1 MRKMAWPRLARRDRR
16 DRAGSPKAEATLF
29 DACRPRQYH
38 ASSRPRTRRPASRRP
53 PRARLRRKGTMYA
66 VIESGGKQYRV
77 QLGTELAVDRLDV
90 EPGQTIEFEHVLL
103 VADEDRAA
111 IGQPLVKGARV
122 SADVVRQDRGDKIVV
137 FKYRPKA
144 RSRVKQGHRA
154 DLTILRV
161 SDIELDGKSARKL
174 AADAVTERQRLEAAS
189 AEEAARQAAA
199 DKALAAKLAKEAKAA
214 ETAAAA
220 EEKPAKPATKA
231 KDEPKAATKAKA
243 EPKAG
248 AGAKAAPKAP
258 KTAASRTQAPPPAA
272 RPKAPRAT
280 KPTKKDEEPRGGTR
294 KPGPARAT
302 AATASASGS
311 A

>member
-1 MRKMAWPRLARRDRR
+1 
-16 DRAGSPKAEATLF
+16 
-29 DACRPRQYH
+29 
-38 ASSRPRTRRPASRRP
+38 
-53 PRARLRRKGTMYA
+53 MYA

-77 QLGTELAVDRLDV
+77 QLGTELAVDRLDA
-90 EPGQTIEFEHVLL
+90 EAGQTIEFERVLL

-174 AADAVTERQRLEAAS
+174 AADAVTERQRLEAAA

-214 ETAAAA
+214 EAAAAA
-220 EEKPAKPATKA
+220 EAKPA
-231 KDEPKAATKAKA
+231 KAATKPATRGKA

-248 AGAKAAPKAP
+248 AGPKAAPKAP
-258 KTAASRTQAPPPAA
+258 KTAASRTQAPPPTA
-272 RPKAPRAT
+272 RPKAPRAS
-280 KPTKKDEEPRGGTR
+280 KPTKKDE
-294 KPGPARAT
+294 
-302 AATASASGS
+302 
-311 A
+311 

>member
-1 MRKMAWPRLARRDRR
+1 
-16 DRAGSPKAEATLF
+16 
-29 DACRPRQYH
+29 
-38 ASSRPRTRRPASRRP
+38 
-53 PRARLRRKGTMYA
+53 MYA

-174 AADAVTERQRLEAAS
+174 AADAVTERQRLEAA
-189 AEEAARQAAA
+189 AAAEAARQAAA

-214 ETAAAA
+214 EAAAAA

-280 KPTKKDEEPRGGTR
+280 KPTKKDE
-294 KPGPARAT
+294 
-302 AATASASGS
+302 
-311 A
+311 

>member
-1 MRKMAWPRLARRDRR
+1 
-16 DRAGSPKAEATLF
+16 
-29 DACRPRQYH
+29 
-38 ASSRPRTRRPASRRP
+38 
-53 PRARLRRKGTMYA
+53 MYA

-77 QLGTELAVDRLDV
+77 QLGTELAVDRRDV
-90 EPGQTIEFEHVLL
+90 EPGQMIVFERVLL

-161 SDIELDGKSARKL
+161 ADIELDGKSARKL
-174 AADAVTERQRLEAAS
+174 AADAVTERQRLEAAA

-214 ETAAAA
+214 EAAAAA
-220 EEKPAKPATKA
+220 EAKPA
-231 KDEPKAATKAKA
+231 KAATKPKA
-243 EPKAG
+243 ERKAG
-248 AGAKAAPKAP
+248 AEPKAAPKAP
-258 KTAASRTQAPPPAA
+258 KAAASRTQAPPPAA
-272 RPKAPRAT
+272 RPRAPRAT
-280 KPTKKDEEPRGGTR
+280 KPTKKDE
-294 KPGPARAT
+294 
-302 AATASASGS
+302 
-311 A
+311 

>member
-1 MRKMAWPRLARRDRR
+1 
-16 DRAGSPKAEATLF
+16 
-29 DACRPRQYH
+29 
-38 ASSRPRTRRPASRRP
+38 
-53 PRARLRRKGTMYA
+53 MYA

-90 EPGQTIEFEHVLL
+90 EPGQTIEFERVLL

-111 IGQPLVKGARV
+111 IGQPLVKGAHV

-174 AADAVTERQRLEAAS
+174 AADAVTERQRLEAAAAES
-189 AEEAARQAAA
+189 AAQQAAA
-199 DKALAAKLAKEAKAA
+199 DKALAAKLAKEASAA
-214 ETAAAA
+214 EAAAAA
-220 EEKPAKPATKA
+220 EAKPAI
-231 KDEPKAATKAKA
+231 ATRKGKA

-248 AGAKAAPKAP
+248 ADAKAAPKAP
-258 KTAASRTQAPPPAA
+258 RTAASRTQAPPPAA
-272 RPKAPRAT
+272 KPKAPRAT
-280 KPTKKDEEPRGGTR
+280 KPTKKDE
-294 KPGPARAT
+294 
-302 AATASASGS
+302 
-311 A
+311 